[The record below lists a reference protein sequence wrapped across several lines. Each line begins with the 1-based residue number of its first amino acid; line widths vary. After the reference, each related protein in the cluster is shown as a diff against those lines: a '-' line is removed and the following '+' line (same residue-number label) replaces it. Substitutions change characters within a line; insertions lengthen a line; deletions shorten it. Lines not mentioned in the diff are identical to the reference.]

1 MQLVLLA
8 AGFGRRFGGLKQ
20 LAPVGPNGE
29 AIMDYTV
36 GSAIRAGFDEVVLI
50 VREEVQ
56 KELLDHVREHWAPG
70 LRVTPVVQ
78 GPVAGTAQ
86 AVASAASHIT
96 GPFGVANADDL
107 YGDDGFAT
115 LANQLRSLGSFGEGG
130 GDPGRLDPAGGDPR
144 RLDPAGGDPRR
155 LDPAGGDPRRLATSG
170 EHVIVAY
177 RLADTIIGN
186 GLVTRGICRVD
197 ETGHLTEL
205 VEHMVYQGH
214 DGLFLGRPLG
224 AGDDFP
230 GTELIGDEETSMNLW
245 GFDPQIFDHLDT
257 ALAGFDQSSIPEV
270 DGKPPELLLPSV
282 VSDLVRDR
290 RATVRVILTKGRC
303 IGITHPD
310 DLPAVRTI
318 LAEHGAPPGMTGG
331 S

>member
-36 GSAIRAGFDEVVLI
+36 GSAARAGFDEVVLI

-56 KELLDHVREHWAPG
+56 EELLDHIREHWAPG

-78 GPVAGTAQ
+78 GPIAGTAQ
-86 AVASAASHIT
+86 AVASAAPHIT

-107 YGDDGFAT
+107 YGDDGFTT
-115 LANQLRSLGSFGEGG
+115 LASQLRSLGSFGEGG
-130 GDPGRLDPAGGDPR
+130 GEPGRLDPAGGDPGH
-144 RLDPAGGDPRR
+144 LT
-155 LDPAGGDPRRLATSG
+155 TSG

-177 RLADTIIGN
+177 RLADTIIGD
-186 GLVTRGICRVD
+186 GSVTRGICRVD
-197 ETGHLTEL
+197 ETGHLREL
-205 VEHMVYQGH
+205 VEHTVCQLH

-224 AGDDFP
+224 AGGDFP
-230 GTELIGDEETSMNLW
+230 GTELTGDEETSMNLW
-245 GFDPQIFDHLDT
+245 GFDPQIFDHLEA
-257 ALAGFDQSSIPEV
+257 ALAGFDPSSIPEV

-282 VSDLVRDR
+282 VGDLVDGR

-310 DLPAVRTI
+310 DLPLVRTI
-318 LAEHGAPPGMTGG
+318 LAKHGSPPA
-331 S
+331 